1 MSLPQTQIRF
11 TEDHYLAMERES
23 EERHEYLDGQ
33 IYAMAGESPQHGDI
47 SVNIIREISSQLRGT
62 PCRLWTKDTKVR
74 SGPLPKRRH
83 SIKGLYSY
91 PDAVIICGEPQFL
104 DEYQDVLIN
113 PKVII
118 EVLSPSTESF
128 DSDEK
133 FRRYRMFN
141 PSLTDYLVVAQ
152 DRPLIEHFARQ
163 ENGQWVIAASVIE
176 LSGSVRIASVNCVLQ
191 LAEVYD
197 RVTFPGLEEDEEL
210 DDE

>member
-1 MSLPQTQIRF
+1 
-11 TEDHYLAMERES
+11 MERES

>member
-1 MSLPQTQIRF
+1 MSLLQTQIRY
-11 TEDHYLAMERES
+11 TEDQYLAMERES

-47 SVNIIREISSQLRGT
+47 CTNLTGELRNQLKGT
-62 PCRLWTKDTKVR
+62 PCRLWTKDSKVR

-83 SIKGLYSY
+83 STKGLCSY
-91 PDAVIICGEPQFL
+91 PDAVILCGEPQFL

-113 PKVII
+113 PRVII
-118 EVLSPSTESF
+118 EVLSPSTEDF

-133 FRRYRMFN
+133 FRRYRTFN

-163 ENGQWVIAASVIE
+163 ENGQWVIAASVTE
-176 LSGSVRIASVNCVLQ
+176 LSGSVHIASVNCTLQ

-197 RVTFPGLEEDEEL
+197 RVKFPEEEEEL

>member
-1 MSLPQTQIRF
+1 MSLPQTQIRY
-11 TEDHYLAMERES
+11 TEDQYLAIERES

-47 SVNIIREISSQLRGT
+47 CTNLTGELRNQLKGT

-74 SGPLPKRRH
+74 SGPMPKRRH

-91 PDAVIICGEPQFL
+91 PDAVIVCGKPQFL
-104 DEYQDVLIN
+104 DEHQDVLIN
-113 PKVII
+113 PRVII
-118 EVLSPSTESF
+118 EVLSPSTEDF

-133 FRRYRMFN
+133 FRRYRTFN

-163 ENGQWVIAASVIE
+163 ENGQWVIAASITD
-176 LSGSVRIASVNCVLQ
+176 LSGSVHIASVNCTLR

-197 RVTFPGLEEDEEL
+197 RVEFPEEEEEL